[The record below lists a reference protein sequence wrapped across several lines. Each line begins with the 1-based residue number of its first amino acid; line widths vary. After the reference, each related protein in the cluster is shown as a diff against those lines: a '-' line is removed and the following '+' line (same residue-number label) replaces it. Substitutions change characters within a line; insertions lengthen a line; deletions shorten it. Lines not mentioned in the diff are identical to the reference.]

1 VARESAAKLIR
12 PGRHATNADEGFRPV
27 TLDTSMI
34 KTPISQPSSFA
45 AAVLNAAL
53 AFGIVPTIQAE
64 QAGGAGQQVF
74 TACDAQAKAL
84 LSTMTLEEKIGQMIQ
99 PNQGDLK
106 DPADIEKYFLGSLL
120 SGGGA
125 GPKNKADYTLKG
137 WTDMVEGYQ
146 KHALATRLAIP
157 LLYGI
162 DAVHGHNNIP
172 GAVLFPHNIGLGCTR
187 DAALVEQIARVT
199 AEEVRATGINW
210 AFSPCVTVPQDER
223 WGRTYEGFSEDPAVV
238 TELGA
243 AAARGFQGGSLAD
256 PLAVLAC
263 AKHFIGD
270 GGTAY
275 GSSPANNGHGLDQG
289 DTRVDEATLRRI
301 HLPGYI
307 TIVKA
312 GVGTIMPSYS
322 SWNGVKCSGNH
333 WLLTELLKLE
343 LGFEG
348 FLISDWNAIDQLGP
362 DYKKCAEISVN
373 AGMDMLMV
381 TNRYRELYNDLKDL
395 ALSGAVPMARID
407 DAVVRILRVKIAC
420 GLFDKTRSPLV
431 DRKLQQSFGSP
442 AHREVARQAVRESL
456 VLLKNDH
463 EILPLRKNARIHL
476 AGRGADSL
484 GMQCGGWSIDWQG
497 KMDQVIPGGTS
508 ILAGCRSVAAPEAMI
523 SWSIDGTGAA
533 GAEVAVVV
541 IGEKPYAEGMG
552 DSSDLSLSKE
562 DILTLATVK
571 KTGIPVV
578 LVLLCGR
585 PLIFGDALTMADS
598 VVAAWLPG
606 SEGGG
611 VADVLYGVAKPVGKL
626 SRTWPRSMEQ
636 LPLTSAS
643 EPKASDPLFPFGF
656 GLTYGK

>member
-1 VARESAAKLIR
+1 MT
-12 PGRHATNADEGFRPV
+12 ATPSLR
-27 TLDTSMI
+27 
-34 KTPISQPSSFA
+34 PSSCA
-45 AAVLNAAL
+45 AAVLIASL
-53 AFGIVPTIQAE
+53 AFSCAPTSQAE
-64 QAGGAGQQVF
+64 QAEPSGGGGQQVF

-84 LSTMTLEEKIGQMIQ
+84 LASMTLEEKIGQMIQ

-106 DPADIEKYFLGSLL
+106 DPADIETYFLGSLL

-187 DAALVEQIARVT
+187 DAVLVERIARIT
-199 AEEVRATGINW
+199 AQEVRATGINW

-238 TELGA
+238 KVLGA
-243 AAARGFQGGSLAD
+243 AAARGFQGASLAD
-256 PLAVLAC
+256 PLSVVAC

-275 GSSPANNGHGLDQG
+275 GSSPANNGHGLDQS
-289 DTRVDEATLRRI
+289 DTRIDEATLRRI
-301 HLPGYI
+301 HLPGYVS
-307 TIVKA
+307 TVAA

-322 SWNGVKCSGNH
+322 SWNGVKCSASRQ
-333 WLLTELLKLE
+333 LLTVLLKQE

-348 FLISDWNAIDQLGP
+348 FLISDWNAIDQIGP
-362 DYKKCAEISVN
+362 DYKACAEIAVN

-381 TNRYRELYNDLKDL
+381 TSRYRELYRNLKEL

-407 DAVVRILRVKIAC
+407 DAVTRILRVKIAC
-420 GLFDKTRSPLV
+420 GLLDKARSPLV
-431 DRKLQQSFGSP
+431 DRKLQADFGSA

-456 VLLKNDH
+456 VLLKNDRRT
-463 EILPLRKNARIHL
+463 LPLKRTARIHL

-497 KMDQVIPGGTS
+497 KMEHAIPGGTS
-508 ILAGCRSVAAPEAMI
+508 ILAGCRAVAPEAMI
-523 SWSIDGTGAA
+523 SWSLDGAGAA
-533 GAEVAVVV
+533 GADLGVVV
-541 IGEKPYAEGMG
+541 IGEKPYAEGVG
-552 DSSDLSLSKE
+552 DSSDLALGAE
-562 DILTLATVK
+562 DLATLATVK
-571 KTGIPVV
+571 KAGIPVV

-585 PLIFGDALTMADS
+585 PLILGDALAMADS

-611 VADVLYGVAKPVGKL
+611 VADILFGVAKPVGKL
-626 SRTWPRSMEQ
+626 SRTWPRTMDQ
-636 LPLTSAS
+636 LPLTINSRPA
-643 EPKASDPLFPFGF
+643 AGDPQFPFGF
-656 GLTYGK
+656 GLSYGD

>member
-1 VARESAAKLIR
+1 MNATPSPRPSRGTTPALIACLALM
-12 PGRHATNADEGFRPV
+12 G
-27 TLDTSMI
+27 
-34 KTPISQPSSFA
+34 A
-45 AAVLNAAL
+45 AA
-53 AFGIVPTIQAE
+53 IQAE
-64 QAGGAGQQVF
+64 EGGGAGQKQF

-84 LSTMTLEEKIGQMIQ
+84 LATMTLEEKIGQMIQ

-106 DPADIEKYFLGSLL
+106 DPADIGKLFLGSLL

-125 GPKNKADYTLKG
+125 GPKNKADYTLTG

-187 DAALVEQIARVT
+187 DAALVERIARIT
-199 AEEVRATGINW
+199 ADEVRATGINW
-210 AFSPCVTVPQDER
+210 VFSPCVTVPQDER

-238 TELGA
+238 KELGA

-256 PLAVLAC
+256 PLSVLAC

-301 HLPGYI
+301 HLPGYVT
-307 TIVKA
+307 TIAA

-322 SWNGVKCSGNH
+322 SWNGVKCSANRQ
-333 WLLTELLKLE
+333 LLTVLLKQE

-348 FLISDWNAIDQLGP
+348 FLISDWNAIDQIGP
-362 DYKKCAEISVN
+362 DYKACAEISVN
-373 AGMDMLMV
+373 AGMDMLRV
-381 TNRYRELYNDLKDL
+381 TNRYRELYANLKDL

-407 DAVVRILRVKIAC
+407 DAVTRILRVKIAC
-420 GLFDKTRSPLV
+420 GLLDKARSPLV
-431 DRKLQQSFGSP
+431 ERKLQESFGSP

-463 EILPLRKNARIHL
+463 QVLPLKATARIHL

-497 KMDQVIPGGTS
+497 KAEHVIPGGTT
-508 ILAGCRSVAAPEAMI
+508 ILAGCRNVAKEAMI
-523 SWSIDGTGAA
+523 SWSLDGAGAS
-533 GAEVAVVV
+533 GAEVGVVV
-541 IGEKPYAEGMG
+541 IGEKPYAEGVG
-552 DSSDLSLSKE
+552 DSSDLSLSAE
-562 DILTLATVK
+562 DLQTLAAVK
-571 KTGIPVV
+571 KAGIPVV
-578 LVLLCGR
+578 LVLLSGR
-585 PLIFGDALTMADS
+585 PLILGPALEQADG

-611 VADVLYGVAKPVGKL
+611 VADILFGVAKPVGRL
-626 SRTWPRSMEQ
+626 SRTWPRSLAQ
-636 LPLTSAS
+636 LPLTIAS
-643 EPKASDPLFPFGF
+643 EPTASDPQFPFGF
-656 GLTYGK
+656 GLGYGN